1 VEYEPRIAAG
11 VAALTAAIIFSVC
24 NRTNGHCGVLSTT
37 TAIWPGEILLVLDVL
52 VGGEKNL
59 EPCTLGFG

>member
-1 VEYEPRIAAG
+1 MNLGIAAG
-11 VAALTAAIIFSVC
+11 RGCVDRCHNFLGVQSNQRPLWSAQHH
-24 NRTNGHCGVLSTT
+24 NGDF
-37 TAIWPGEILLVLDVL
+37 APGEILLVLDVL